1 MDLLRAL
8 YRGCKMAV
16 AAEEDSEE
24 RAKSGPVLDF
34 FGVPVKALEVL
45 SRIKELTLLA
55 KSVRRFND
63 PPSQYRLKSHP
74 KNPQWHK
81 TCGWTQVSARSV
93 NAPIVNCSSFLS

>member
-1 MDLLRAL
+1 
-8 YRGCKMAV
+8 
-16 AAEEDSEE
+16 
-24 RAKSGPVLDF
+24 VLDF

-81 TCGWTQVSARSV
+81 TCGWTQVSVCGVIGLVRISSSS
-93 NAPIVNCSSFLS
+93 PIEQGL